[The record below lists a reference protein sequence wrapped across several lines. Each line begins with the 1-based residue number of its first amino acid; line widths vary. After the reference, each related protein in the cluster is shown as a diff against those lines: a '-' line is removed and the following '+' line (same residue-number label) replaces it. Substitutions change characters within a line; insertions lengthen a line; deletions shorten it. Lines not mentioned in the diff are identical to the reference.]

1 MDWLIRLV
9 VDEDLSRQNEHPI
22 IVACA
27 TKEIAEKEFRKLAER
42 ELENYGWEDTDKI
55 LASSSFESDDWN
67 VSYCENEYL
76 TIIDRCDLNIIS
88 RNIIL

>member
-9 VDEDLSRQNEHPI
+9 VDEDYSRQNEHPI

-55 LASSSFESDDWN
+55 LASSSFKSDDWN
-67 VSYCENEYL
+67 VSYRKNDHL
-76 TIIDRCDLNIIS
+76 IIIDWCNLNIIS

>member
-1 MDWLIRLV
+1 MDWLVRLV
-9 VDEDLSRQNEHPI
+9 VDEDYSWTREHPI
-22 IVACA
+22 IIACA
-27 TKEIAEKEFRKLAER
+27 TKEKAEEEFRKLAER

-67 VSYCENEYL
+67 VSYCKNDYL
-76 TIIDRCDLNIIS
+76 TIIDWCDLNIIS